1 MATKVEEA
9 IKDFYTLKSKYEKK
23 YNNAVKN
30 IRESDLSMEK
40 KKTKMGKLKIKCV
53 GKKCK
58 NTKGTHF
65 EIKKNHLIAHC
76 GDVDDPCDLKID
88 IFRGSFLY
96 LPNILK
102 TIETDLEETKTNII
116 QLKLELLFGL
126 STEEEI
132 SESFT
137 NLKQKYSDLSDVIAN
152 LNSIIIQN
160 NMVLLEQPLEGDVQM
175 IAKNELVR
183 LETIKL
189 SNLINVFRG
198 IIKDAQNESNI
209 SSIQYFSDAIQQYID
224 KIIPLLQN
232 IRKTKY
238 EIQTII
244 DEANSKFR
252 LVQIKTTLDKN
263 QVELVPKEI
272 IVNIK

>member
-30 IRESDLSMEK
+30 IRESGLSMEK

-53 GKKCK
+53 GKKCS
-58 NTKGTHF
+58 NTKGTRF
-65 EIKKNHLIAHC
+65 EIKQNHLLAHC
-76 GDVDDPCDLKID
+76 GDTDDPCDLKID

-102 TIETDLEETKTNII
+102 TVENNLEETKTDII

-126 STEEEI
+126 STEEEV

-137 NLKQKYSDLSDVIAN
+137 DLKQKYSDLADVLAN

-160 NMVLLEQPLEGDVQM
+160 NMILLEQPLEGDVQM
-175 IAKNELVR
+175 MTKDELIR

-238 EIQTII
+238 EIQTIV

-252 LVQIKTTLDKN
+252 LIQIKTTLDKN

-272 IVNIK
+272 ITNIK

>member
-30 IRESDLSMEK
+30 IRESELSMEK

-175 IAKNELVR
+175 IAKDELVR

>member
-1 MATKVEEA
+1 MATKVDEA

-30 IRESDLSMEK
+30 IRESGLSMEK
-40 KKTKMGKLKIKCV
+40 KKTKMEKLKIKCV
-53 GKKCK
+53 GKKCL
-58 NTKGTHF
+58 NTKGTRF
-65 EIKKNHLIAHC
+65 EIKQNHLIAHC
-76 GDVDDPCDLKID
+76 GDTDDPCDLKID

-102 TIETDLEETKTNII
+102 TVENNLEETKTDII

-126 STEEEI
+126 STEEEV

-137 NLKQKYSDLSDVIAN
+137 DLKQKYSDLSDVLAN

-160 NMVLLEQPLEGDVQM
+160 SMILLEQPLEGDVQM
-175 IAKNELVR
+175 MAKNELIR

-238 EIQTII
+238 EIQTIV

-252 LVQIKTTLDKN
+252 LIQIKTTLDKN

-272 IVNIK
+272 ITNIK

>member
-1 MATKVEEA
+1 
-9 IKDFYTLKSKYEKK
+9 
-23 YNNAVKN
+23 
-30 IRESDLSMEK
+30 MEK

-175 IAKNELVR
+175 IAKDELVR

>member
-30 IRESDLSMEK
+30 IRESELSMEK

>member
-30 IRESDLSMEK
+30 IRESELSMEK

-76 GDVDDPCDLKID
+76 GDIDDPCDLKID

>member
-30 IRESDLSMEK
+30 IRESELSMEK

-58 NTKGTHF
+58 TTKGTHF

-76 GDVDDPCDLKID
+76 GDIDDPCDLKID

-175 IAKNELVR
+175 IAKDELVR

>member
-30 IRESDLSMEK
+30 IRESELSMEK

-76 GDVDDPCDLKID
+76 GDIDDPCDLKID

-175 IAKNELVR
+175 IAKDELVR